1 MLISEFQTLFEKKI
15 AMVEELP
22 FEDAEGITGKTSMK
36 DPAIRKFMI
45 RFHDG
50 ERLHVVGKFKS
61 ARIIRNGIRLL
72 NYDRE
77 LKFYYL
83 LLRHHRILGFDESHI
98 REIDF
103 YRAVRE
109 DLKKYLIPV
118 FGAYRSDRKDK
129 YLILMREIRR
139 SEGEESLRV
148 REVFDAILAFH
159 IAYYNREDA
168 VSTFGLNRPSSGEY
182 RKSRPLFR
190 HMFDKLEASNREL
203 FTPEQCDG
211 IRSFIDEIHLRHTRL
226 LKHRTLTHND
236 FNRRNL
242 FFEEEAILLYDWELA
257 SFQNPEHDMIE
268 FLIFVLHEMRD
279 EEVFEAIDYYKT
291 RLFDAL
297 SLSMDEE
304 EYGEILEFNLLEY
317 IINKLGVYR
326 IVDVTLNLGFVKQM
340 CINAGRLWRLLA
352 GGKEVGKR

>member
-1 MLISEFQTLFEKKI
+1 MLISEFQTLFQKKI
-15 AMVEELP
+15 EQVEELP

-36 DPAIRKFMI
+36 DPAIRKFSI

-50 ERLHVVGKFKS
+50 ERLNVVGKFKS

-109 DLKKYLIPV
+109 DLKVHLIPT
-118 FGAYRSDRKDK
+118 FGACRCDRKDR
-129 YLILMREIRR
+129 YVILMREIAE
-139 SEGEESLRV
+139 SKGEASGRI
-148 REVFDAILAFH
+148 REVFDAILDFH

-168 VSTFGLNRPSSGEY
+168 VSTFRLNRPSSADY
-182 RKSRPLFR
+182 KKSRPLFR

-211 IRSFIDEIHLRHTRL
+211 IRRFIDEIHLRHARL
-226 LKHRTLTHND
+226 REHRTLTHND
-236 FNRRNL
+236 FNLRNL
-242 FFEEEAILLYDWELA
+242 FFGEEVLVYDWELA

-297 SLSMDEE
+297 ALSTDEE

-326 IVDVTLNLGFVKQM
+326 IADVTLNLGFVKRM
-340 CINAGRLWRLLA
+340 CINAGRLWRLLTD
-352 GGKEVGKR
+352 GKEVGIR